1 MVAAMIAAQAV
12 ATIARGGRN
21 LPLAMEATFTDDFAA
36 SREDM
41 ELSKVGLIFS
51 GGLLLALAMPP
62 VAARAQF
69 GGYGSPGGGGN
80 MMGNLMSGAAQGG
93 QKGKEETKSPDQLEQ
108 DATKGMGDADPR
120 VRAEAL
126 DKLRNVSDPKA
137 QEILIQG
144 LTDADIRV
152 KIRAID
158 ILGAQQAAIAV
169 PLMTQQLFLR
179 ETQPVVKLH
188 IVAALGRTGDS
199 RGTLPI
205 VAYLKE
211 APNDQSR
218 GTAVFALGEI
228 GDPHATDI
236 LVQTVSHD
244 KNPMVRKLAQ
254 ESLEKIDG
262 ELPTV
267 HSEQQTAQTD
277 SRLIPT
283 DQRLSKMRAVD
294 REMQKLG
301 GGD

>member
-1 MVAAMIAAQAV
+1 
-12 ATIARGGRN
+12 
-21 LPLAMEATFTDDFAA
+21 
-36 SREDM
+36 M
-41 ELSKVGLIFS
+41 ELSKAGLIFT
-51 GGLLLALAMPP
+51 GGLLLALAMAP

-69 GGYGSPGGGGN
+69 GGYSAPGGGGN
-80 MMGNLMSGAAQGG
+80 MMGNMMRGAG
-93 QKGKEETKSPDQLEQ
+93 QKGQETKSPDQLEQ
-108 DATKGMGDADPR
+108 DAKKGMGDADPR
-120 VRAEAL
+120 VRAESL
-126 DKLRNVSDPKA
+126 DKLRGVNDPKA
-137 QEILIQG
+137 QEILVEG
-144 LTDADIRV
+144 LTDSDIRV

-158 ILGAQQAAIAV
+158 ILGAQQATSAV

-188 IVAALGRTGDS
+188 IVAALGRIGDS

-205 VAYLKE
+205 VGYLKE
-211 APNDQSR
+211 APDDSAR

-236 LVQTVSHD
+236 LVQTVAND

-262 ELPTV
+262 ELPTA
-267 HSEQQTAQTD
+267 HSEQQTAQSD

-283 DQRLSKMRAVD
+283 DQRLNKMREAD

-301 GGD
+301 GGE

>member
-1 MVAAMIAAQAV
+1 
-12 ATIARGGRN
+12 
-21 LPLAMEATFTDDFAA
+21 
-36 SREDM
+36 M
-41 ELSKVGLIFS
+41 ELSKVRLIFS
-51 GGLLLALAMPP
+51 GGLLLALAMSP

-69 GGYGSPGGGGN
+69 GGLSAPGGAGN
-80 MMGNLMSGAAQGG
+80 MMGNMMQGAG
-93 QKGKEETKSPDQLEQ
+93 QKGGETKSPDQLMT
-108 DATKGMGDADPR
+108 DAKKGMSDADPR

-126 DKLRNVSDPKA
+126 DKLRNVNDPKA
-137 QEILIQG
+137 QEILLEG
-144 LTDADIRV
+144 LTDSDIRV

-158 ILGAQQAAIAV
+158 ILGAQQATLAV

-188 IVAALGRTGDS
+188 IVAALGRIGDS

-205 VAYLKE
+205 VGYLKE
-211 APNDQSR
+211 ATDESAR

-236 LVQTVSHD
+236 LVQTVSND

-267 HSEQQTAQTD
+267 HSEQQTAQRD

-283 DQRLSKMRAVD
+283 DQRLSKMREVD